1 MLLDEAIESLLLATE
16 ANGRSPQTVEG
27 YRRKLKPL
35 QAFLGNV
42 PVEKITV
49 NDLRRYIVHLKER
62 STRWADHPKHQERE
76 GGLSPFTVA
85 SYCRA
90 LRRLFNW
97 LQEEGIIQINP
108 AQKIKFPQPKCDKPK
123 SISLEDMLA
132 LLETTNGG
140 DIANLRDRAIIL
152 FLADTG
158 CRVGGLCG
166 LRIQDVNFEEKE
178 ATVREKG
185 DKTRMVPLSQP
196 TADALKD
203 WLSVRPAGHGPW
215 LFVSLGNKAQGRLS
229 PNGVRQMLRRRAKI
243 AGIAGPSNP
252 HAFRHA
258 FGREYLLGGGDLA
271 TLSELMGHSDI
282 RVTKESYGIFTF
294 QELKEKHERH
304 SPIARLLGRRNQDGN
319 GSNMHS

>member
-1 MLLDEAIESLLLATE
+1 LDEAIESLLLATE

-35 QAFLGNV
+35 QTFLGNV
-42 PVEKITV
+42 PVEEITV

-85 SYCRA
+85 SYYRA

-97 LQEEGIIQINP
+97 LQEEGILQINP
-108 AQKIKFPQPKCDKPK
+108 MRRIKIPQLKRDEPKGIAMKN
-123 SISLEDMLA
+123 LLA

-140 DIANLRDRAIIL
+140 NTADLRDRAIIL

-158 CRVGGLCG
+158 CRIAGLCG
-166 LRIQDVNFEEKE
+166 LRVQDVDFEEKL

-185 DKTRMVPLSQP
+185 SKARLVPFTQT
-196 TADALKD
+196 TADALKA
-203 WLSVRPAGHGPW
+203 WLSVRPAEHGPW

-243 AGIAGPSNP
+243 AGITGPVNP
-252 HAFRHA
+252 HAFRHTFA
-258 FGREYLLGGGDLA
+258 REFLLSGGDLA
-271 TLSELMGHSDI
+271 TLSDLLGHSSVE
-282 RVTKESYGIFTF
+282 VTKSFYALFTL
-294 QELKEKHERH
+294 QELREKHERH
-304 SPIARLLGRRNQDGN
+304 SPIARLGGGKDDNRGKPF
-319 GSNMHS
+319 S